1 MTKTSLLLALCA
13 VVAAPAWAQPA
24 PKAADA
30 DHSAHHPPAA
40 SAPAAAPAGAPS
52 AAPTAPVLAADMA
65 EGEVRRVDKAG
76 RKITLRHGEIK
87 SLDMPPMT
95 MVFQVTDAALLD
107 KVAAGDKVRFRAD
120 QSGGNY
126 RVIDLQRVP

>member
-1 MTKTSLLLALCA
+1 MTKNTLLLALCA
-13 VVAAPAWAQPA
+13 FVAAPAWSQQVPRT
-24 PKAADA
+24 ADA

-40 SAPAAAPAGAPS
+40 SAPASVPAAA
-52 AAPTAPVLAADMA
+52 AADMA
-65 EGEVRRVDKAG
+65 EGEVRRVDHAG

-95 MVFQVTDAALLD
+95 MVFQVSDPALLD

-126 RVIDLQRVP
+126 RVTDLQRVP

>member
-1 MTKTSLLLALCA
+1 MNKTSVLLALCA
-13 VVAAPAWAQPA
+13 LVAAPAWSQQA
-24 PKAADA
+24 PKPADA
-30 DHSAHHPPAA
+30 DHAAHHPPGAA
-40 SAPAAAPAGAPS
+40 APAAPAAAAP
-52 AAPTAPVLAADMA
+52 AADMA

-95 MVFQVTDAALLD
+95 MVFQVSDPALLD
-107 KVAAGDKVRFRAD
+107 KVSAGDKVRFRAD

-126 RVIDLQRVP
+126 RVTDLQRVP

>member
-40 SAPAAAPAGAPS
+40 SAPAAAT
-52 AAPTAPVLAADMA
+52 AAPVPTADMA

>member
-1 MTKTSLLLALCA
+1 MTKTTFLLALCA
-13 VVAAPAWAQPA
+13 FVAVPAWAQQA

-40 SAPAAAPAGAPS
+40 AAPAAA
-52 AAPTAPVLAADMA
+52 AADMA
-65 EGEVRRVDKAG
+65 EGEVRRIDKAG

-95 MVFQVTDAALLD
+95 MVFQVIDAALLD
-107 KVAAGDKVRFRAD
+107 KVNAGDKVRFRAD
-120 QSGGNY
+120 QDAGSY